1 MGDDLDT
8 IKIILSLQPSPQGKI
23 LVFNLA
29 IMLLP
34 FSVWGGVYVVVV
46 VAAAAT
52 AAMSLDVCG
61 TLVGKARS
69 CRSWNAA
76 AAIV

>member
-1 MGDDLDT
+1 
-8 IKIILSLQPSPQGKI
+8 
-23 LVFNLA
+23 
-29 IMLLP
+29 
-34 FSVWGGVYVVVV
+34 
-46 VAAAAT
+46 
-52 AAMSLDVCG
+52 MSLDVCG